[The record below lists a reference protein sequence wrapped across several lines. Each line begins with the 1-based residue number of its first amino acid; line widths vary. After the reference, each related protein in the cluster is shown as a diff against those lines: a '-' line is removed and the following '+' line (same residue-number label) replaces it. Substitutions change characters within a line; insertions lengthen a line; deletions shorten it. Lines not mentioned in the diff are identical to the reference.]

1 MLGVFFILFIFILL
15 SKQGLEQIC
24 DEMFDKIEQQS
35 ESKLILDQLEE
46 SLLIT
51 SESES
56 QIEYVNDHFLDQ
68 FQPIIEKLE
77 TSASHENIFL
87 SNPLLTADKAKTLF
101 DLNIDEEVIKEQPND

>member
-1 MLGVFFILFIFILL
+1 MLAAFITIYIFILI
-15 SKQGLEQIC
+15 SWQGLEQIC
-24 DEMFDKIEQQS
+24 DEMFEKIEQQS

-68 FQPIIEKLE
+68 FQVIIEKLQ
-77 TSASHENIFL
+77 TNASN
-87 SNPLLTADKAKTLF
+87 
-101 DLNIDEEVIKEQPND
+101 